1 MPDAI
6 TDSQRLLAQ
15 LRFPCG
21 DVPEPGVIKNVA
33 PGIYWLRMPLP
44 FQLNHINLWL
54 IEEKDGWTI
63 VDTGIN
69 TDATRELWEKIFA
82 EQLGGKPVTRVVATH
97 LHPDHV
103 GLAGWL
109 CERWNAPLLMTLGEY
124 MSAIAARNDFIENED
139 MRAAHLLRN
148 GVPAD
153 SIPLFHRHKG
163 GYAKGVAPLPPAFQR
178 MIHAHPITLGGHR
191 WDVVVGRGHAPEHAS
206 LWCPELNVLIAGDQV
221 LPKISTNVGV
231 WPNEPMADALTWF
244 LDGFSRFRRLPA
256 DALVLPSHGFPF
268 VGMHT
273 RLDQLVAHHDA
284 RLNEITAAIA
294 RHRHPGLDRL
304 GHGPRAV
311 PAPSRQQPGRLRL
324 RRDAG
329 ASPLPGDP
337 REGEADRGRRRAPL
351 RRPARHQ
358 HLAVRRFRGRD
369 DGYRHGL
376 KPMRLTRVRRCA
388 DG

>member
-6 TDSQRLLAQ
+6 TDSQRLQAQ
-15 LRFPCG
+15 LRYPCG
-21 DVPEPGVIKNVA
+21 DVPDPGIIKNVA

-54 IEEKDGWTI
+54 IEETNGWTI

-82 EQLGGKPVTRVVATH
+82 HQLRGKPVIRVVATH

-124 MSAIAARNDFIENED
+124 MSAVAARNDFIESED

-153 SIPLFHRHKG
+153 SVPLFHRHKG

-178 MIHAHPITLGGHR
+178 LIHAHPITLGGHR

-231 WPNEPMADALTWF
+231 WPNEPFADALTWF

-284 RLNEITAAIA
+284 RLNDITAAIA
-294 RHRHPGLDRL
+294 RTGTRGSTGWDMVPVLFPRHLDNNQVVFAFGETLAHLHCLETRARVKRTVVDGVHRFVALLDTSTS
-304 GHGPRAV
+304 
-311 PAPSRQQPGRLRL
+311 PS
-324 RRDAG
+324 DD
-329 ASPLPGDP
+329 S
-337 REGEADRGRRRAPL
+337 EAEMMDTGTA
-351 RRPARHQ
+351 
-358 HLAVRRFRGRD
+358 
-369 DGYRHGL
+369 
-376 KPMRLTRVRRCA
+376 
-388 DG
+388 